1 MDLPSVAQE
10 TERPCLSTGR
20 LSAPEV
26 VRKLHP
32 KPASPSAMPMEGI
45 PSGAVAR
52 RSLLRSRQP
61 SRNEGDT

>member
-20 LSAPEV
+20 LPAPEV

-32 KPASPSAMPMEGI
+32 TPTSPLCDAKGGNPVGHGRPPFPPAFPSIIKKRG
-45 PSGAVAR
+45 
-52 RSLLRSRQP
+52 
-61 SRNEGDT
+61 